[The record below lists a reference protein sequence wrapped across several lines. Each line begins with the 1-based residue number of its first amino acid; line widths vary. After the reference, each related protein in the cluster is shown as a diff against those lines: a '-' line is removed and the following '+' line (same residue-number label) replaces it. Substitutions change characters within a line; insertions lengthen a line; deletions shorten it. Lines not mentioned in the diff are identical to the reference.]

1 MSAIPGP
8 YSVALGLF
16 EDPDSE
22 ALTLKTLKYGYDSA
36 EEAHSSIPELAKE
49 GKYDPDD
56 LFVYQIIEKK

>member
-8 YSVALGLF
+8 YSVAFGLF
-16 EDPDSE
+16 EDPNSD

-36 EEAHSSIPELAKE
+36 KEAHASIPELAKE

-56 LFVYQIIEKK
+56 LCVYKIIEK